1 MQNQRMFK
9 TTKLSLS
16 TALAFISLSAFV
28 GILPS
33 SETQASRAR
42 PRTVAASENVRLA
55 LPRDLS
61 EAADAGKMGLDF
73 EPVQSRQKA
82 MAFASLYVQ
91 HRRQSGRNQRTNSQF
106 QRECEIAIAKKDQLD
121 SSMGVTSFICA
132 HDQERRQRPDLNLM
146 MRRSKAERKDVA
158 SQLVD
163 EHWEAVQDIPY
174 QNVVGIVGSIQ
185 TKAELIKTGRT
196 LSSKSECVGAKA
208 ATAIAYKLE
217 EHFPEKESVEIAR
230 ALYKYASGCGT
241 DFASAK
247 ASYRL
252 ALLDVWRNDCD
263 RVPELMT
270 KVEQNPEAS
279 QFISRAKY
287 WRAYCSEILGQKDS
301 SREARESLLVQH
313 PMSFHNLAANGNT
326 AKSIDW
332 ITRETAPPIAFRSL
346 VRPDLN
352 GMIRSI
358 ETLIKVGSSDL
369 AAEFADRAISKIQ
382 QTEPE
387 VRLYIAA
394 LMHNTNHALAKFKI
408 MTALFNDAPR
418 TVSGP
423 TMRLFF
429 PLWFFDL
436 VEPQS
441 GEELDPLLVTALIRQ
456 ESAFNIKAQSRVGAR
471 GLMQLMPATARM
483 LAPVRKSKLF
493 DPKTNIA
500 LGTLYLRKR
509 LAQYNGDVELTLAA
523 YNAGFARVDEWK
535 RRYPT
540 DNRILFID
548 LIPFKETRD
557 YVSSILRNYYW
568 YTKLYG
574 AKVGAHQESANEETP
589 NGDRQTASADEPS
602 VTSNPA
608 SLPASIQ
615 GVDLSSVYQ
624 AITRAQSGL
633 VRQPAAAPVKPAE
646 SAN

>member
-1 MQNQRMFK
+1 MYKK
-9 TTKLSLS
+9 TEIQIS
-16 TALAFISLSAFV
+16 TALAFASSLALV
-28 GILPS
+28 GVLPS

-55 LPRDLS
+55 LPRELS
-61 EAADAGKMGLDF
+61 EAAEAGKMGLDF
-73 EPVQSRQKA
+73 EHASSREKA
-82 MAFASLYVQ
+82 MAFAALYVQ
-91 HRRQSGRNQRTNSQF
+91 YRRQSGRNHRTAAQF
-106 QRECEIAIAKKDQLD
+106 QRECDTPSSDVISAI
-121 SSMGVTSFICA
+121 CE
-132 HDQERRQRPDLNLM
+132 HDQERRHRPETSTVIK
-146 MRRSKAERKDVA
+146 RSKAERKDVA
-158 SQLVD
+158 DQLVD
-163 EHWEAVQDIPY
+163 EHWEAVHDIPY
-174 QNVVGIVGSIQ
+174 QNVVGIVGSIE
-185 TKAELIKTGRT
+185 TKADLIKTGKS
-196 LSSKSECVGAKA
+196 LSSKSQCVGAKA

-217 EHFPEKESVEIAR
+217 EHFPEKESVEVAR
-230 ALYKYASGCGT
+230 ALYKYASECGT

-247 ASYRL
+247 ASFRL
-252 ALLDVWRNDCD
+252 ALLDVWRNECD
-263 RVPELMT
+263 RVPDLMA
-270 KVEQNPEAS
+270 KVEQNPEAG

-301 SREARESLLVQH
+301 SRDARESLLVQH
-313 PMSFHNLAANGNT
+313 PMTFHNLAANGTT

-352 GMIRSI
+352 GLIRSI

-369 AAEFADRAISKIQ
+369 AAEIADRAIAKIQ

-387 VRLYIAA
+387 VRLYVAA
-394 LMHNTNHALAKFKI
+394 MMHKSNHALAKFKI
-408 MTALFNDAPR
+408 MTSLFQDAPR

-423 TMRLFF
+423 TMRLYF

-441 GEELDPLLVTALIRQ
+441 GAELDPLLVTALIRQ
-456 ESAFNIKAQSRVGAR
+456 ESAFNIHAQSRVGAR

-483 LAPVRKSKLF
+483 LAPVRKNKLF

-500 LGTLYLRKR
+500 LGTQYLRKR
-509 LAQYNGDVELTLAA
+509 LAQFNGDVELTLAA
-523 YNAGFARVDEWK
+523 YNAGFSRVDEWK

-574 AKVGAHQESANEETP
+574 SKVGAHQEVAKGAVMTHEN
-589 NGDRQTASADEPS
+589 RQPATADEPS
-602 VTSNPA
+602 VTA
-608 SLPASIQ
+608 LPASIPAAIP

-633 VRQPAAAPVKPAE
+633 VRQPAAASVTPVE
-646 SAN
+646 TAN

>member
-9 TTKLSLS
+9 KTEIPIS
-16 TALAFISLSAFV
+16 TALAFASLSLLI

-61 EAADAGKMGLDF
+61 EAAEAGKMGLDF
-73 EPVQSRQKA
+73 EHASSREKA
-82 MAFASLYVQ
+82 MAFAALYVQ
-91 HRRQSGRNQRTNSQF
+91 YRRQSGKNHRTAAQF
-106 QRECEIAIAKKDQLD
+106 QRECDSPTSDLVSAI
-121 SSMGVTSFICA
+121 CE
-132 HDQERRQRPDLNLM
+132 HDQERRHRPDTSSVIK
-146 MRRSKAERKDVA
+146 RSKAERKDVA
-158 SQLVD
+158 DQLVD
-163 EHWEAVQDIPY
+163 EHWEAVHDIPY

-185 TKAELIKTGRT
+185 TKADLIKTGKS
-196 LSSKSECVGAKA
+196 LSSQSQCVGAKA

-217 EHFPEKESVEIAR
+217 EHFPEKESVEVAR
-230 ALYKYASGCGT
+230 ALYKYASECGT
-241 DFASAK
+241 DFAKDFASAK

-252 ALLDVWRNDCD
+252 ALLDVWRNECD
-263 RVPELMT
+263 RVPDLMA
-270 KVEQNPEAS
+270 KVEQNPEAG

-301 SREARESLLVQH
+301 SRDARESLLVQH
-313 PMSFHNLAANGNT
+313 PMTFHNLAANGNT

-352 GMIRSI
+352 GLIRSI
-358 ETLIKVGSSDL
+358 ETLIKLGSSDL
-369 AAEFADRAISKIQ
+369 AAEFADRANAKIQ

-394 LMHNTNHALAKFKI
+394 MMHKTNHALAKFKI
-408 MTALFNDAPR
+408 MTALFQDVPR

-423 TMRLFF
+423 TMRLYF

-441 GEELDPLLVTALIRQ
+441 GAELDPLLVTALIRQ
-456 ESAFNIKAQSRVGAR
+456 ESAFNIHAQSRVGAR

-500 LGTLYLRKR
+500 LGTQYLRKR

-523 YNAGFARVDEWK
+523 YNAGFSRVDEWK

-540 DNRILFID
+540 DNRILFFD

-574 AKVGAHQESANEETP
+574 SKVAAHQEVTKVVATTNENRHPARTE
-589 NGDRQTASADEPS
+589 EPS
-602 VTSNPA
+602 VTALPA
-608 SLPASIQ
+608 SLPATVP
-615 GVDLSSVYQ
+615 GVDLSSVFQ

-633 VRQPAAAPVKPAE
+633 VRQPAAASVTPVE
-646 SAN
+646 TTN

>member
-1 MQNQRMFK
+1 MFK
-9 TTKLSLS
+9 KTEIPIS
-16 TALAFISLSAFV
+16 TALAFASLSALV

-42 PRTVAASENVRLA
+42 PRIVAASENVRLA

-61 EAADAGKMGLDF
+61 EAADGGKMGLDF
-73 EPVQSRQKA
+73 EQAPLREKA

-91 HRRQSGRNQRTNSQF
+91 YRRQGGKNQRIAAQF
-106 QRECEIAIAKKDQLD
+106 QRECETPTSDVA
-121 SSMGVTSFICA
+121 SFICT
-132 HDQERRQRPDLNLM
+132 HDQERRHRPDSSLIIK
-146 MRRSKAERKDVA
+146 RSKAERKDVA
-158 SQLVD
+158 GQLVD

-185 TKAELIKTGRT
+185 TKAELIKTGKS
-196 LSSKSECVGAKA
+196 LSAKSECVGAKA

-217 EHFPEKESVEIAR
+217 EHFPEKESVDVAR
-230 ALYKYASGCGT
+230 ALYKYASECGT

-252 ALLDVWRNDCD
+252 ALLDVWRNECD
-263 RVPELMT
+263 RVPDLMA
-270 KVEQNPEAS
+270 KVEQNPEAG

-301 SREARESLLVQH
+301 SRDARESLLVQH
-313 PMSFHNLAANGNT
+313 PMTFHNLAANGNT

-352 GMIRSI
+352 GIIRSI

-369 AAEFADRAISKIQ
+369 AAEVADRGILKIQ

-394 LMHNTNHALAKFKI
+394 MMHKTNNALVKFKI
-408 MTALFNDAPR
+408 MTAMFQDAPR

-423 TMRLFF
+423 TMRLYF

-441 GEELDPLLVTALIRQ
+441 GGELDPLLVTALIRQ
-456 ESAFNIKAQSRVGAR
+456 ESAFNIHAQSRVGAR

-500 LGTLYLRKR
+500 LGTQYLRKR

-523 YNAGFARVDEWK
+523 YNAGFSRVDEWK
-535 RRYPT
+535 KRYPT

-574 AKVGAHQESANEETP
+574 AKVGTHLEVIKEEPTKAHRDP
-589 NGDRQTASADEPS
+589 ASEDGTS
-602 VTSNPA
+602 VTALPA
-608 SLPASIQ
+608 SLPATIP

-633 VRQPAAAPVKPAE
+633 VRQPAAASVSPVE
-646 SAN
+646 TAN

>member
-9 TTKLSLS
+9 KTELPLS
-16 TALAFISLSAFV
+16 TALAFVSLSAIV

-42 PRTVAASENVRLA
+42 PRTIAASENVRLA
-55 LPRDLS
+55 LPRELS
-61 EAADAGKMGLDF
+61 EAAEAGKMGLDF
-73 EPVQSRQKA
+73 EPAHARQKA
-82 MAFASLYVQ
+82 MTFASTYVQ
-91 HRRQSGRNQRTNSQF
+91 YRRQGGRNQRAVAQF
-106 QRECEIAIAKKDQLD
+106 QRDCDAAGKDQQD
-121 SSMGVTSFICA
+121 PTAGVATFLCL
-132 HDQERRQRPDLNLM
+132 HDQERRHKPDQTQSV
-146 MRRSKAERKDVA
+146 RRTRAERKDVA
-158 SQLVD
+158 GQLVD

-174 QNVVGIVGSIQ
+174 QSVVGIVGSIKTQ
-185 TKAELIKTGRT
+185 ADLIKTGKA

-217 EHFPEKESVEIAR
+217 EHFPEQESVDVAR

-252 ALLDVWRNDCD
+252 ALLDVWRNECD

-270 KVEQNPEAS
+270 KVEQNPEAG
-279 QFISRAKY
+279 QFTSRAKY

-301 SREARESLLVQH
+301 SRDARESLLVQH
-313 PMSFHNLAANGNT
+313 PMTFHNLAANGNH

-346 VRPDLN
+346 IRPDLN
-352 GMIRSI
+352 GLIRSI

-369 AAEFADRAISKIQ
+369 AAELADRAIPKIQ

-394 LMHNTNHALAKFKI
+394 LMHKSNHALAKFKI
-408 MTALFNDAPR
+408 MTALFHDAPR

-423 TMRLFF
+423 TMRLYF

-436 VEPQS
+436 VQPQA

-456 ESAFNIKAQSRVGAR
+456 ESAFNIHAQSRVGAR

-483 LAPVRKSKLF
+483 LAPVRKNKLF

-500 LGTLYLRKR
+500 LGTQYLRKR

-523 YNAGFARVDEWK
+523 YNAGFSRVDEWK

-574 AKVGAHQESANEETP
+574 AEVSVHQEA
-589 NGDRQTASADEPS
+589 RQ
-602 VTSNPA
+602 PA
-608 SLPASIQ
+608 SMDEVSATTEALQ
-615 GVDLSSVYQ
+615 KGVDLSSVYQ

-633 VRQPAAAPVKPAE
+633 VRQPAAAVAPAE
-646 SAN
+646 ASLEAPLGTTN